1 MKNAELE
8 DCLLCGNHAVM
19 TSIVDGEIIKEC
31 EVCGDLKGK
40 PEVIELMELQREA
53 EGLGVSMHT
62 FPLAQFVDS
71 LPGVKLQGDSGG
83 EPTKGQLPFIAFEL
97 TDHRTGQLDNIGQ
110 GLRLL
115 RGELECEWKIEFTFE
130 YELGFELRPRSNADK
145 AKTEMI
151 EAARRD
157 LIHIWRKLQAFKG
170 LGWWK

>member
-1 MKNAELE
+1 MAKTELE
-8 DCLLCGNHAVM
+8 DCIVCGNHAVT

-31 EVCGDLKGK
+31 EVCGDLKGT
-40 PEVIELMELQREA
+40 PAVIELMELQREA
-53 EGLGVSMHT
+53 EGLGVSIYT
-62 FPLAQFVDS
+62 FPLAQFIDS

-83 EPTKGQLPFIAFEL
+83 DKAKGQLPFIAFEL
-97 TDHRTGQLDNIGQ
+97 TDHRTGQLENIGQ

-115 RGELECEWKIEFTFE
+115 RGEFECEWKIEFTFE
-130 YELGFELRPRSNADK
+130 YELGFELRPRASANK
-145 AKTEMI
+145 PKVELV